1 MAART
6 FADVESQSTGSILS
20 SWASFGTKD
29 LQSDWSWRI
38 PSILQAGYPL
48 IQLVFLWWMPES
60 PRWLV
65 AKDRQHEAATILQ
78 KYHAGI
84 TDPEAEL
91 SPLVAAE
98 LAEIQEAIRMQ
109 QDANQVGW
117 SALFSTPGL
126 CSPVYSGI

>member
-1 MAART
+1 M
-6 FADVESQSTGSILS
+6 
-20 SWASFGTKD
+20 
-29 LQSDWSWRI
+29 
-38 PSILQAGYPL
+38 
-48 IQLVFLWWMPES
+48 
-60 PRWLV
+60 
-65 AKDRQHEAATILQ
+65 AKDRQREAAAVLQ

-84 TDPEAEL
+84 TSPEAEL

-126 CSPVYSGI
+126 CSLAYNRIYFIGSL

>member
-1 MAART
+1 MA
-6 FADVESQSTGSILS
+6 Q
-20 SWASFGTKD
+20 
-29 LQSDWSWRI
+29 
-38 PSILQAGYPL
+38 
-48 IQLVFLWWMPES
+48 
-60 PRWLV
+60 
-65 AKDRQHEAATILQ
+65 DRQHEAAGVLQ

-126 CSPVYSGI
+126 CYPVYNRIHFTDSLQGTGNELSSPSRLAALPSGMALVLSHIS